1 MHTHYLRSFLY
12 TALGLV
18 LSLLIYLIILP
29 FVIIRK
35 IVKWFKKKSYKYDA
49 TYSSKLTPHN
59 INKV

>member
-29 FVIIRK
+29 FVIVRK
-35 IVKWFKKKSYKYDA
+35 IVKWFKKSLINMMQ
-49 TYSSKLTPHN
+49 LTHQN
-59 INKV
+59 